1 MKCPDPDHP
10 LLVNGS
16 EVKGVRDELVAEGG
30 EEHGGQLQCHV
41 PDAIPDLGSL
51 CTQFQYTSSIVLC
64 VRVCVWCVQCVMCMC
79 ACVQCACVC
88 ACMC

>member
-1 MKCPDPDHP
+1 M
-10 LLVNGS
+10 
-16 EVKGVRDELVAEGG
+16 AEGG

-64 VRVCVWCVQCVMCMC
+64 VLCVCVQCVMCMC
-79 ACVQCACVC
+79 AVCMRVYACVC
-88 ACMC
+88 VCAHACLCVHACVVCMRESMHL